1 MPDYGHTIRFGY
13 FLVPDAHAPR
23 AALDTA
29 AVLDEA
35 GFDLV
40 GIQDHPYQKSFLD
53 AWTLLSAIA
62 ARTEKLAVF
71 PDVASLPLRPPA
83 VLAKAAA
90 SLDLLSDGRVELGLG
105 AGAFWDAIAAM
116 GGERRSPGESVQ
128 ALREAVSVIRLMW
141 SGERSIRFA
150 GEFHSV
156 NGVHPGP
163 VPAHP
168 IGIWIG
174 GYKPRMLRLIG
185 EMGDG
190 WLPSLGYIDAD
201 GIASASAAID
211 DAATA
216 AGRDPSRIRRVLNI
230 GDGID
235 VRDVENLPRALSS
248 LALDHG
254 FDTFVLSGPTDEPS
268 LRYLAGEVFPR
279 VRELVDQGR
288 SGAR

>member
-1 MPDYGHTIRFGY
+1 MPDYGNEIRFGW
-13 FLVPDAHAPR
+13 FLIPDAHMPQ

-29 AVLDEA
+29 AVLDRA

-40 GIQDHPYQKSFLD
+40 GIQDHPYQAGFLD

-62 ARTEKLAVF
+62 ARTEHLSVL

-90 SLDLLSDGRVELGLG
+90 SLDLLSAGRVELGLG
-105 AGAFWDAIAAM
+105 AGAFWDGIAAM
-116 GGERRSPGESVQ
+116 GGPRRSPGESVQ

-141 SGERSIRFA
+141 SGERSIRFD
-150 GEFHSV
+150 GDFYSV
-156 NGVHPGP
+156 DGVHPGP

-174 GYKPRMLRLIG
+174 GYKPRMLRLVG
-185 EMGDG
+185 EIGDG
-190 WLPSLGYIDAD
+190 CLPSLGYIDD
-201 GIASASAAID
+201 HGIATASATVD

-216 AGRDPSRIRRVLNI
+216 AGRDPASIRRVLNVGADI
-230 GDGID
+230 PLED
-235 VRDVENLPRALSS
+235 LPRRLTS

-254 FDTFVLSGPTDEPS
+254 IDTFVLGGHPTEES
-268 LRYLAGEVFPR
+268 LTYLAQEIFPR
-279 VRELVDQGR
+279 VRDGVAAGR
-288 SGAR
+288 

>member
-1 MPDYGHTIRFGY
+1 MPDYGNDIRFGY
-13 FLVPDAHAPR
+13 FLVPDAS
-23 AALDTA
+23 AAQGLLDTA
-29 AVLDEA
+29 AELDRV

-40 GIQDHPYQKSFLD
+40 GVQDHPYQRRFLD

-62 ARTEKLAVF
+62 SRTERLTVF

-90 SLDLLSDGRVELGLG
+90 SLDVLTGGRVEVGLG

-116 GGERRSPGESVQ
+116 GGPRRSPGESVQ
-128 ALREAVSVIRLMW
+128 ALQEAVTVMRLMW
-141 SGERSIRFA
+141 SGERAIRAEGDFY
-150 GEFHSV
+150 SV

-185 EMGDG
+185 ETGDG
-190 WLPSLGYIDAD
+190 WLPSLGYIDD
-201 GIASASAAID
+201 NGITAASKAID

-216 AGRDPSRIRRVLNI
+216 AGRDPARIRRVLNV
-230 GDGID
+230 GDDISVD
-235 VRDVENLPRALSS
+235 DLPRRLTA

-254 FDTFVLSGPTDEPS
+254 FDTFLLGGPASEEQ
-268 LRYLAGEVFPR
+268 LCHLAQEVFPR
-279 VRELVDQGR
+279 VRDAVEDARQGR
-288 SGAR
+288 GG

>member
-1 MPDYGHTIRFGY
+1 MPDYGNDIRFGY
-13 FLVPDAHAPR
+13 FLVPDAD
-23 AALDTA
+23 AALGILDTA
-29 AVLDEA
+29 AVLDDA

-40 GIQDHPYQKSFLD
+40 GIQDHPYQRRFLD

-62 ARTEKLAVF
+62 TRTEHLTVF

-90 SLDLLSDGRVELGLG
+90 SLDVLTEGRVELGLG

-116 GGERRSPGESVQ
+116 GGPRRTPGESVR
-128 ALREAVSVIRLMW
+128 ALQEAVSIIRLMW
-141 SGERSIRFA
+141 SGERAIRFD
-150 GEFHSV
+150 GDFYSV

-168 IGIWIG
+168 IGVWIG

-185 EMGDG
+185 KIGDG
-190 WLPSLGYIDAD
+190 WLPSLGYIDDD

-216 AGRDPSRIRRVLNI
+216 AGRDPARIRRILNV
-230 GDGID
+230 GDEIP
-235 VRDVENLPRALSS
+235 RDELSQQLTA
-248 LALDHG
+248 LALNHG
-254 FDTFVLSGPTDEPS
+254 IDTFVLGGAASNEQLT
-268 LRYLAGEVFPR
+268 YLAQEVFPR
-279 VRELVDQGR
+279 VRDDVAA
-288 SGAR
+288 AR

>member
-1 MPDYGHTIRFGY
+1 MPDYGNDIRFGY
-13 FLVPDAHAPR
+13 FLVPDAD
-23 AALDTA
+23 AALGILDTA
-29 AVLDEA
+29 AVLDDA

-40 GIQDHPYQKSFLD
+40 GIQDHPYQRRFLD

-62 ARTEKLAVF
+62 TRTEHLTVF

-90 SLDLLSDGRVELGLG
+90 SLDVLTGGRVELGLG

-116 GGERRSPGESVQ
+116 GGPRRTPGESVR
-128 ALREAVSVIRLMW
+128 ALQEAVSIIRLMW
-141 SGERSIRFA
+141 SGERAIRFD
-150 GEFHSV
+150 GDFYSV

-168 IGIWIG
+168 IGVWIG

-185 EMGDG
+185 EIGDG
-190 WLPSLGYIDAD
+190 WLPSLGYIDDD

-216 AGRDPSRIRRVLNI
+216 AGRDPARIRRILNV
-230 GDGID
+230 GDEIP
-235 VRDVENLPRALSS
+235 RDELSQRLTA
-248 LALDHG
+248 LALNHG
-254 FDTFVLSGPTDEPS
+254 IDTFVLGGAASNEQLT
-268 LRYLAGEVFPR
+268 YLAQEVFPR
-279 VRELVDQGR
+279 VRDDVAA
-288 SGAR
+288 AR

>member
-1 MPDYGHTIRFGY
+1 MPDYGNEIRFGW
-13 FLVPDAHAPR
+13 FLIPDAHMPE

-29 AVLDEA
+29 AVLDRA

-40 GIQDHPYQKSFLD
+40 GVQDHPYQRGFLD

-62 ARTEKLAVF
+62 SRTEQLSVF

-116 GGERRSPGESVQ
+116 GGPRRTPGESVQ

-141 SGERSIRFA
+141 SGERSIRFD
-150 GEFHSV
+150 GDFYSV

-163 VPAHP
+163 APAHP
-168 IGIWIG
+168 IGVWIG
-174 GYKPRMLRLIG
+174 GYKPRMLRLVG
-185 EMGDG
+185 EIGDG
-190 WLPSLGYIDAD
+190 WLPSLGYIDDD
-201 GIASASAAID
+201 GIATASATI
-211 DAATA
+211 DAAASA
-216 AGRDPSRIRRVLNI
+216 AGRDPASIRRVLNVG
-230 GDGID
+230 GDIPLED
-235 VRDVENLPRALSS
+235 LPRRLAS

-254 FDTFVLSGPTDEPS
+254 IDTFVLSGHPTEES
-268 LRYLAGEVFPR
+268 LTYLAQEVFPR
-279 VRELVDQGR
+279 VRDGVAAGR
-288 SGAR
+288 